1 MHFFKTAK
9 DIIRGKRRGAVHRQI
24 ELCEVILTLI
34 ICRVKAEA
42 LCHQDTGV
50 MVIVELAKH
59 LHTAQTNAL

>member
-9 DIIRGKRRGAVHRQI
+9 DIVRGKRTGAVHRQ
-24 ELCEVILTLI
+24 LCEVILTLI
-34 ICRVKAEA
+34 ISRVKAEA